1 MSEKDFYLYI
11 GGKPVKVSKE
21 VYQEYYRGERKERYF
36 MEDLKTERMKIDQET
51 QSVTVIPSREDSY
64 ERLLETDKQFSMPC
78 QPVEEEAIL
87 SVLLEKAL
95 RCLSAEEQE
104 LIYELYYLEKT
115 EQEVGAIFR
124 LSQAAIHKRKKKA
137 LERLRELLK

>member
-21 VYQEYYRGERKERYF
+21 VYQEYYRGKRKERYF
-36 MEDLKTERMKIDQET
+36 MEDLK
-51 QSVTVIPSREDSY
+51 
-64 ERLLETDKQFSMPC
+64 TDKQFSMPC

-115 EQEVGAIFR
+115 EKEVGAIFR